1 MRKRVVSIAL
11 IILGSLLVA
20 AALALL
26 FYNLW
31 DDARAEKSV
40 QTVLETLKQEQPPAK
55 DVDVSGDMT
64 PDSPSIPLPDYVL
77 NPEMDMPA
85 VEIDGY
91 RYIGTLSIPALEL
104 ELPVMETWSYPQMKI
119 SPCRYTGSA
128 YLDDLVIA
136 AHNYASHF
144 GRLKNL
150 QVGDEIQFTDMAG
163 NRFRYTVLQT
173 ETVSGQDV
181 SELLGGEWDLTL
193 FTCTL
198 DGRMRVAVRC
208 ARAEG

>member
-1 MRKRVVSIAL
+1 MRKRIASVVL
-11 IILGSLLVA
+11 ISVGLLLVV
-20 AALALL
+20 AALVLL

-31 DDARAEKSV
+31 DDARAEKLV
-40 QTVLETLKQEQPPAK
+40 RNVLEVLEQERPS
-55 DVDVSGDMT
+55 DEGGDVSGGTVSDLPTLPM
-64 PDSPSIPLPDYVL
+64 PDYLL

-91 RYIGTLSIPALEL
+91 RYIGTLSIPVLEL
-104 ELPVMETWSYPQMKI
+104 ELPIMETWSYPQMKI
-119 SPCRYTGSA
+119 APCRYKGSA
-128 YLDDLVIA
+128 YLDNLVLA
-136 AHNYASHF
+136 AHNYTSHF

-150 QVGDEIQFTDMAG
+150 RPGDEVLFKDMDG
-163 NRFRYTVLQT
+163 NRFRYEVLQT
-173 ETVSGQDV
+173 ETVSGRDV

-208 ARAEG
+208 ERVKG

>member
-1 MRKRVVSIAL
+1 MRKRVASIAL
-11 IILGSLLVA
+11 IGLGSLLVA

-31 DDARAEKSV
+31 DDARAERSV
-40 QTVLETLKQEQPPAK
+40 QTVLETLKREQPPVR
-55 DVDVSGDMT
+55 DDVSGGT
-64 PDSPSIPLPDYVL
+64 SPDSSTDPVPDYIL

-91 RYIGTLSIPALEL
+91 RYIGTLTIPALEL

-128 YLDDLVIA
+128 YLDNLVIA

-150 QVGDEIQFTDMAG
+150 QTDDEILFTDMVG
-163 NRFRYTVLQT
+163 NRFRYKVLQT
-173 ETVSGQDV
+173 ETVSGRDV